1 MYTKQFVKKQ
11 KNKNIWH
18 ATASATQQL
27 TSDSQQVQVQEEEE
41 PEETLEQ
48 QLVLV
53 CFYSAFNVLTVA
65 IVVAELTA

>member
-1 MYTKQFVKKQ
+1 MYTKQFIKRKQ
-11 KNKNIWH
+11 KNIWH

-27 TSDSQQVQVQEEEE
+27 TSDSQQVHIQEEEE

-53 CFYSAFNVLTVA
+53 CFYGANVLTVA
-65 IVVAELTA
+65 MAVAASTG